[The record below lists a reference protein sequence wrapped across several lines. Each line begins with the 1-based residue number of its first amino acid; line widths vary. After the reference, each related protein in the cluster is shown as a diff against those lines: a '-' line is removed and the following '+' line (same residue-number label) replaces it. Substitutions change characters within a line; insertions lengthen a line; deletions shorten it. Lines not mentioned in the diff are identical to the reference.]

1 MISEIVNYT
10 IKKANSEEIHKHLLA
25 CCNNFYPPLNETVD
39 LREYSNKIFEKA
51 ITFEA
56 WNDSSLIGLLA
67 AYFDDVSK
75 SAFVTNVSVLGD
87 KIKSGVASQLIIRLI
102 NYAISIRTE
111 KLFLKVNSR
120 NERAISL
127 YKKFH
132 FQHINT
138 NGYELEMEL
147 FI

>member
-10 IKKANSEEIHKHLLA
+10 IKKANSEDIHKHLLA
-25 CCNNFYPPLNETVD
+25 CCNNFNPPLNETVE
-39 LREYSNKIFEKA
+39 LAVYSNKIFEKA

-67 AYFDDVSK
+67 AYFDDVNK
-75 SAFVTNVSVLGD
+75 SAFVTNVSILGD
-87 KIKSGVASQLIIRLI
+87 KIKSGVASQLIMRLI
-102 NYAISIRTE
+102 NYAISVGTA

-120 NERAISL
+120 NEPAINL

>member
-25 CCNNFYPPLNETVD
+25 CCNNFYPPLNETVE
-39 LREYSNKIFEKA
+39 LAVYSNKISKKA

-56 WNDSSLIGLLA
+56 WNESILIGLLA
-67 AYFDDVSK
+67 AYFDDHNK
-75 SAFVTNVSVLGD
+75 FAFITNVSVLDD
-87 KIKSGVASQLIIRLI
+87 KIKSGVASQLMTKLI
-102 NYAISIRTE
+102 NYAIGVGTA
-111 KLFLKVNSR
+111 KLFLKVNKR
-120 NERAISL
+120 NERAINL

-132 FQHINT
+132 FQHKIT
-138 NGYELEMEL
+138 NGNELEMDL